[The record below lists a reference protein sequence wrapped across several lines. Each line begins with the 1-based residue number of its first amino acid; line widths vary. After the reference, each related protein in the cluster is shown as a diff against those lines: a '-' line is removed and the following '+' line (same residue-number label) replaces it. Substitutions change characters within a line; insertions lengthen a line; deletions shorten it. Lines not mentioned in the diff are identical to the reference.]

1 MGGDRDGNP
10 NVTAKVTKDVS
21 LLSRWMAIDL
31 YIREVDG
38 LRFELSMNQCSDK
51 LSELAHE
58 ILKEGNDEE
67 DHHEHWNGSMSR
79 SQSKH
84 PNQQASPLPTK
95 LPAGAHIPSCAW
107 PEEGGSEY
115 PRHMPNFQ

>member
-1 MGGDRDGNP
+1 MI
-10 NVTAKVTKDVS
+10 TS
-21 LLSRWMAIDL
+21 FS
-31 YIREVDG
+31 
-38 LRFELSMNQCSDK
+38 S
-51 LSELAHE
+51 
-58 ILKEGNDEE
+58 EGNDEE

-107 PEEGGSEY
+107 PGTY
-115 PRHMPNFQ
+115 NFSKNCCLVFCLHILFLTGMFFSSVTAKKYLLVEWLLTLIIFNNF